1 MPSSSRDFLR
11 AALQRLTTAK
21 FLLKN
26 GYNLDAMYLGGYAVE
41 CSLKALILEIT
52 PEPDQPE
59 MLKKI
64 SSGKKMHDT
73 EILGGVLKDRG
84 RPIPLE
90 LVKRFR
96 RSGWSTTLRYESGRT
111 DTGETRGFLKTA
123 ENTYDWVKEQLP

>member
-11 AALQRLTTAK
+11 AALCGRVPTAK

-73 EILGGVLKDRG
+73 EILGVSSRIGVVQFPSHWSSGSVDPDGPLRFDTDRV
-84 RPIPLE
+84 E
-90 LVKRFR
+90 LIQENAQFV
-96 RSGWSTTLRYESGRT
+96 
-111 DTGETRGFLKTA
+111 ETSA
-123 ENTYDWVKEQLP
+123 NTYDWVKEQLP